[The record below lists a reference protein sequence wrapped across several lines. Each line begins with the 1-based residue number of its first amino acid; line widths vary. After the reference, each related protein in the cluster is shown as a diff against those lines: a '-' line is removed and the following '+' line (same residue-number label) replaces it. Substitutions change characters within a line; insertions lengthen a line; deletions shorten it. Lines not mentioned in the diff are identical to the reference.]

1 MKPLDPRLLRYA
13 SATRWFLVASVV
25 LGTAS
30 AGLLIAQATFLA
42 SAIAG
47 VVTGNDRE
55 VGPELLGLALVTLGR
70 AVIAWAQDTI
80 AHRTSASVISTL
92 RRAVL
97 AHTIALGP
105 GQQPLGSG
113 EIATLATRG
122 VDALTGYFARY
133 LPQLVLAAVVPAL
146 IGARLLAADW
156 LTAVVLVVTVPLIP
170 VFMALV
176 GWYTEG
182 RTKRQYDALS
192 RLSGHFL
199 DVVAGLPTLMVF
211 GRAKAQVAT
220 VRRITGEYRRTTM
233 GVLRAAFLSSL
244 VLELLATI
252 SVALVAVSI
261 GLRLVEGSL
270 TLETGLLVLI
280 LAPEVYLPLR
290 QVGAQFH
297 ASTEGLE
304 AANQVFTVLETPV
317 PAAGTRTTVPTGAL
331 TLENVTV
338 RYPGRTDPALT
349 GASLVVRPGTVTALT
364 GPSGTGKSTLLAV
377 LLGIVRPDEGR
388 VRVGDVD
395 LADLDPETWRSHL
408 AWVPQRPTL
417 VAGTI
422 ADNIRLGR
430 PDASDAEVARAAAD
444 AELGDVVAARPDG
457 LDTVLGEDGAGL
469 SAGERQ
475 RTGLARAFLRDAPI
489 VLLDEPTANLDGESE
504 ERVLVGLRRLVEGRT
519 AVLVAH
525 RPALLTIADH
535 VVRLGGTHVVA

>member
-1 MKPLDPRLLRYA
+1 MKPLDPRLLRHA
-13 SATRWFLVASVV
+13 RITGPFLVVSVL

-30 AGLLIAQATFLA
+30 AALLIAQATFLA
-42 SAIAG
+42 GAIAG
-47 VVTGNDRE
+47 VVSGGDTDVTG
-55 VGPELLGLALVTLGR
+55 ELVGLAAVTLGR
-70 AVIAWAQDTI
+70 AGIAWAQDTI
-80 AHRTSASVISTL
+80 AHRAGAEVVSTL
-92 RRAVL
+92 RRALL
-97 AHTIALGP
+97 AHTVALGP
-105 GQQPLGSG
+105 GRTGTGAL
-113 EIATLATRG
+113 ATLAATG

-146 IGARLLAADW
+146 IGARLLVADW

-170 VFMALV
+170 IFMALV
-176 GWYTEG
+176 GWYTES
-182 RTKRQYDALS
+182 RTTRQVDALA

-211 GRAKAQVAT
+211 GRAKAQVET

-261 GLRLVEGSL
+261 GLRLVEGD
-270 TLETGLLVLI
+270 LELRTGLLVLI

-297 ASTEGLE
+297 ASADGLQ
-304 AANQVFTVLETPV
+304 AADQVFRVLETPV
-317 PAAGTRTTVPTGAL
+317 PPTGRRTTVPPGAL
-331 TLENVTV
+331 VLENVTV
-338 RYPGRTDPALT
+338 TYPGRPGAALDN
-349 GASLVVRPGTVTALT
+349 ASLVVRAGTVTAVT
-364 GPSGTGKSTLLAV
+364 GSSGTGKSTLLAV
-377 LLGIVRPDEGR
+377 LLGVVRPDGGR
-388 VRVGDVD
+388 VRIGDVD
-395 LADLDPETWRSHL
+395 LADLDPETWRAHV

-430 PDASDAEVARAAAD
+430 LGATDAEVAAAAAD
-444 AELGDVVAARPDG
+444 AELADVLRSRPDG
-457 LDTVLGEDGAGL
+457 LGTVLGEDGAGL

-475 RTGLARAFLRDAPI
+475 RVGLARAFLRDAPV
-489 VLLDEPTANLDGESE
+489 VLLDEPTANLDGDSE
-504 ERVLVGLRRLVEGRT
+504 ERVLTGLRRLVAGRT

-525 RPALLTIADH
+525 RPALLVLADH
-535 VVRLGGTHVVA
+535 VVRLGGARVDA

>member
-13 SATRWFLVASVV
+13 TATRVFLVVSVV

-30 AGLLIAQATFLA
+30 AALLIAQATLLA

-47 VVTGNDRE
+47 VVADGDFQ
-55 VGPELLGLALVTLGR
+55 VGAELAGLAAVTLGR
-70 AVIAWAQDTI
+70 AGVAWAQDTI
-80 AHRTSASVISTL
+80 AHRTGATVISTL
-92 RRAVL
+92 RRALL
-97 AHTIALGP
+97 AHTVALGP
-105 GQQPLGSG
+105 GATG
-113 EIATLATRG
+113 ELATLATRG

-146 IGARLLAADW
+146 IGARLLFADW

-170 VFMALV
+170 IFMALV

-182 RTKRQYDALS
+182 RTKQQYDALS

-211 GRAKAQVAT
+211 GRAKAQAET
-220 VRRITGEYRRTTM
+220 VRRITGEFRRTTM

-244 VLELLATI
+244 VLELLATL

-261 GLRLVEGSL
+261 GLRLVEGEL

-290 QVGAQFH
+290 LVGAQFH

-304 AANQVFTVLETPV
+304 AANKVFAVLETPL
-317 PAAGTRTTVPTGAL
+317 PPAGTRTTVPTGAL
-331 TLENVTV
+331 TFENVTV
-338 RYPGRTDPALT
+338 TYPGRTGPAVRD
-349 GASLVVRPGTVTALT
+349 ASLVVRDGTVTALT
-364 GPSGTGKSTLLAV
+364 GPSGTGKSTLVAV
-377 LLGIVRPDEGR
+377 VLGFVRPESGR
-388 VRVGDVD
+388 VRIGDVD
-395 LADLDPETWRSHL
+395 LAELDPDAWRRHL

-430 PDASDAEVARAAAD
+430 LDATDAEVARAAAD
-444 AELGDVVAARPDG
+444 AELADVVAGRPAG

-475 RTGLARAFLRDAPI
+475 RVGLARAFLRDPRI
-489 VLLDEPTANLDGESE
+489 VLLDEPTANLDGTSE
-504 ERVLVGLRRLVEGRT
+504 ERVLTGLRRLVAGRT

-525 RPALLTIADH
+525 RPALLALADH
-535 VVRLGGTHVVA
+535 VVRLGGDRVAR

>member
-13 SATRWFLVASVV
+13 RATRWFLVASVA

-30 AGLLIAQATFLA
+30 AVLLVAQATYLA

-47 VVTGNDRE
+47 VVAGGDRD
-55 VGPELLGLALVTLGR
+55 VRPELIGLALVTLGR
-70 AVIAWAQDTI
+70 AVLAWAQDTI
-80 AHRTSASVISTL
+80 AHRTGAAVISAL
-92 RRAVL
+92 RRALL
-97 AHTIALGP
+97 ARAVALGP
-105 GQQPLGSG
+105 AWLERAGAGNL
-113 EIATLATRG
+113 ATLATRG

-133 LPQLVLAAVVPAL
+133 LPVLILAVVVPVL
-146 IGARLLAADW
+146 LGARLLAADP

-170 VFMALV
+170 IFMALV
-176 GWYTEG
+176 GWYTQS
-182 RTKRQYDALS
+182 RTRRQFDALS

-199 DVVAGLPTLMVF
+199 DVVAGLPTLIVF

-220 VRRITGEYRRTTM
+220 VRRITDDYRRTTL

-270 TLETGLLVLI
+270 TLEVGLLVLI

-304 AANQVFTVLETPV
+304 AANQVFTVLETPLPSAGSRTGV
-317 PAAGTRTTVPTGAL
+317 PVGAL

-338 RYPGRTDPALT
+338 RYPGRSEAALDGT
-349 GASLVVRPGTVTALT
+349 SLVVRPGTVTALT
-364 GPSGTGKSTLLAV
+364 GPSGAGKSTVLSV
-377 LLGIVRPDEGR
+377 LLGFVPPDAGR
-388 VRVGDVD
+388 VRIGGTD
-395 LADLDPETWRSHL
+395 LADLDPSSWRSHL

-417 VAGTI
+417 IAGTI
-422 ADNIRLGR
+422 AENIRLGR
-430 PDASDAEVARAAAD
+430 PDATDAEVAAAAAD
-444 AELGDVVAARPDG
+444 ADLGGFA
-457 LDTVLGEDGAGL
+457 LDRTLGEDGSGL

-475 RTGLARAFLRDAPI
+475 RVGLARAFLRNAPI
-489 VLLDEPTANLDGESE
+489 VLLDEPTANLDGDSE
-504 ERVLVGLRRLVEGRT
+504 QRVLAALRRLVEGRT
-519 AVLVAH
+519 AVVVAH
-525 RPALLTIADH
+525 RPALVSLADH
-535 VVRLGGTHVVA
+535 VVRMGGVRVA

>member
-13 SATRWFLVASVV
+13 TATRLFLVVSVV
-25 LGTAS
+25 LGTVS
-30 AGLLIAQATFLA
+30 AALLIAQATLLA

-47 VVTGNDRE
+47 VVVDGDFA
-55 VGPELLGLALVTLGR
+55 VGGELAGLAAVTLGR
-70 AVIAWAQDTI
+70 AGVAWAQDTI
-80 AHRTSASVISTL
+80 AHRTGATVISTL
-92 RRAVL
+92 RRALL
-97 AHTIALGP
+97 AHAVALGP
-105 GQQPLGSG
+105 GGTG
-113 EIATLATRG
+113 ELATLATRG

-146 IGARLLAADW
+146 IGARLLFADW

-170 VFMALV
+170 LFMALV

-182 RTKRQYDALS
+182 RTKRQYDALA

-211 GRAKAQVAT
+211 GRAKAQVET
-220 VRRITGEYRRTTM
+220 VRRITGEFRRTTM

-261 GLRLVEGSL
+261 GLRLVEGEL

-304 AANQVFTVLETPV
+304 AANAVFAVLETPL
-317 PAAGTRTTVPTGAL
+317 PPAGTRTTVPAGAL
-331 TLENVTV
+331 TFENVTV
-338 RYPGRTDPALT
+338 TYPGRSEPAVRDT
-349 GASLVVRPGTVTALT
+349 SLVVREGTVTALT

-377 LLGIVRPDEGR
+377 LLGFVRPERGR
-388 VRVGDVD
+388 VRIGDVD
-395 LADLDPETWRSHL
+395 LAELDPDVWRGHL

-430 PDASDAEVARAAAD
+430 LDATDAEVARAATD
-444 AELGDVVAARPDG
+444 AELADVIAGRPDG
-457 LDTVLGEDGAGL
+457 LATVLGEDGAGL

-475 RTGLARAFLRDAPI
+475 RVGLARAFLRDPRI
-489 VLLDEPTANLDGESE
+489 VLLDEPTANLDGDSE
-504 ERVLVGLRRLVEGRT
+504 ERVLTGLRRLVDGRT

-525 RPALLTIADH
+525 RPALLALADH
-535 VVRLGGTHVVA
+535 VIRLGGAPVAR

>member
-1 MKPLDPRLLRYA
+1 MKPLDPRLVRYA
-13 SATRWFLVASVV
+13 TATRTFLIVSVV

-30 AGLLIAQATFLA
+30 AGLLIAQATLLA

-47 VVTGNDRE
+47 VVADGDFD
-55 VGPELLGLALVTLGR
+55 VGAELIGLAAVTLGR
-70 AVIAWAQDTI
+70 AGIAWAQDTI
-80 AHRTSASVISTL
+80 AHRTGATVISTL
-92 RRAVL
+92 RRALL
-97 AHTIALGP
+97 AHTIDMGP
-105 GQQPLGSG
+105 GRLDTG
-113 EIATLATRG
+113 ELTTLATRG

-146 IGARLLAADW
+146 IGARLLLADW

-170 VFMALV
+170 IFMALV
-176 GWYTEG
+176 GWYTES

-211 GRAKAQVAT
+211 GRAKTQVET

-244 VLELLATI
+244 VLELLATL

-261 GLRLVEGSL
+261 GLRLVEGEL

-290 QVGAQFH
+290 LVGAQFH

-304 AANQVFTVLETPV
+304 AANKVFAVLETPL
-317 PAAGTRTTVPTGAL
+317 PEKGTRTEVPIGAL

-338 RYPGRTDPALT
+338 HYPGRPDPALDRV
-349 GASLVVRPGTVTALT
+349 SLVVRRGTVTALT

-377 LLGIVRPDEGR
+377 LLGFVTPDRGA

-395 LADLDPETWRSHL
+395 LAELDPDAWRSQV

-430 PDASDAEVARAAAD
+430 AEATDAEVARAAAD
-444 AELGDVVAARPDG
+444 AELADVIAARPDG
-457 LDTVLGEDGAGL
+457 LDTLLGEDGAGL

-475 RTGLARAFLRDAPI
+475 RVGLARAFLRDAPI
-489 VLLDEPTANLDGESE
+489 VLLDEPTANLDGNREQ
-504 ERVLVGLRRLVEGRT
+504 RVLAGLRRLLAGRT

-525 RPALLTIADH
+525 RPALLALADH
-535 VVRLGGTHVVA
+535 VVGVGARVST